1 MLIMAAHENIR
12 LDAMAQ
18 ELETIKGEVSEMK
31 VMIKDIHTLL
41 AGNPIDRDSGGLLS
55 DFKDMKSELDEIK
68 DQLRKYKAYFYAL
81 VTLFGVGALKVI
93 VEFLTTK

>member
-1 MLIMAAHENIR
+1 MAAHENIR

-31 VMIKDIHTLL
+31 VMVKDIHTLL

-81 VTLFGVGALKVI
+81 VTLIGVGALKVI
-93 VEFLTTK
+93 VEFLTSK

>member
-1 MLIMAAHENIR
+1 MSTNENIR

-41 AGNPIDRDSGGLLS
+41 TGNPIDRNSGGLLR
-55 DFKDMKSELDEIK
+55 DFKDMKDELDEIK

-81 VTLFGVGALKVI
+81 VTLFGVGALKI
-93 VEFLTTK
+93 IIEFLTSK